1 MNLTVILGALELGG
15 IFAIM
20 SLGLYISYKVLNLP
34 DLTVDGSFV
43 LGSAISA
50 VLTVHSQPYLGL
62 MMSFVLGF
70 LAGMVT
76 GILSTKLNIMP
87 LLSGILTMT
96 GLYSINLRIMNETPN
111 ISLFEKKTIF
121 TLLEK
126 YDPFDKI
133 IIIYIIVVLICIFL
147 HYLLRTHL
155 GLALRA
161 CGDNEAM
168 VKASSIDTDKMKILG
183 LAMANGFV
191 AMAGAVF
198 AQHQTFADIQSGTGM
213 MVIGLASIIVGTSL
227 IKKEKLA
234 IQLFA
239 VVFGAVFYRGILT
252 VALQLGLPSSDLKL
266 LSALLVIIAI
276 SVSSLKKRGKRN
288 VRNKRC

>member
-43 LGSAISA
+43 LGSAVSA
-50 VLTVHSQPYLGL
+50 VLTVYCHPYLGIIF
-62 MMSFVLGF
+62 SFIVGLI
-70 LAGMVT
+70 AGAVT

-111 ISLFEKKTIF
+111 ISLFEKTTIF
-121 TLLEK
+121 TCLER
-126 YDPFDKI
+126 YDPYHKI
-133 IIIYIIVVLICIFL
+133 VIIYVIVVLIALFL
-147 HYLLRTHL
+147 HYLLRTQL

-161 CGDNEAM
+161 CGDNEDM

-183 LAMANGFV
+183 LALANGFV
-191 AMAGAVF
+191 SMAGAIY

-213 MVIGLASIIVGTSL
+213 MVIGLASIIVGMSL

-234 IQLFA
+234 FQLFA
-239 VVFGAVFYRGILT
+239 VVFGAIFYRAILT

-276 SVSSLKKRGKRN
+276 SASSLKKRGKKN
-288 VRNKRC
+288 VRTKEY